1 MVGPLSHFHL
11 SLTFAT
17 FIIAKK
23 QKNFIT
29 TNIAKKK
36 EQQFHQYQQNKQPLL
51 TSHHWT
57 QKIL

>member
-51 TSHHWT
+51 TSHH
-57 QKIL
+57 